1 MFTKHT
7 LPAASLW
14 LSLTLSTFA
23 AIHEQLATIP
33 LGWTQVGAP
42 AENDTMILQ
51 IALAQQNLDQLD
63 AKIMAVSTP
72 GSASY
77 GQYMDGDAVAA
88 MLAPFAD
95 ASPAVLAWL
104 KGAGVTNAYS
114 DGANVNFSTTVNLA
128 NSLLSTTFSYYENAG
143 IQKLRTMGYSVPD
156 DLQTHIDLITP
167 TTYFGKTVPQI
178 PVPKM
183 VPRAGKL
190 SPRYFNGSTNST
202 TNDTI
207 DASCV
212 TLITPT
218 CLKELYNINYTP
230 DPKSGSKIGFGSF
243 LNQSARTQDLSLFQT
258 AQDIPQQGF
267 SVQLINGGINDQAID
282 DNHGEADLDV
292 EYISGISHPLPIISF
307 ITGGSPPFIPNLDE
321 PTAADNENEPY
332 LNYYQ
337 YLLSQP
343 NSALPNV
350 ITNSYGDDEQTVPEK
365 YAKRVCYMIGQLGLR
380 GISVLESAGDTGV
393 GAPCQSNDGKKTPQ
407 FTPQFPGTCPYITAV
422 GGTQSI
428 EPEIAWVAGSGG
440 FSNYFP
446 RPEYQATAV
455 STYLNDHISAAT
467 KEYFSAFTNFANRGF
482 PDVSAHSLT
491 PDYAVVVNAAAGLSG
506 GTSAAAPVFSS
517 VIALLNDARFRA
529 GKPPLGFLNPWLYAI
544 GFTGLTDIT
553 GGQSVGCNGIN
564 GQTGAPVPG
573 GSIIPYAS
581 WNATEGWDPVTGLG
595 VPNFEKL
602 LALALNF

>member
-88 MLAPFAD
+88 MLAPSAD

-114 DGANVNFSTTVNLA
+114 DGANVNFSTTVDLA

-307 ITGGSPPFIPNLDE
+307 ITGGSP
-321 PTAADNENEPY
+321 
-332 LNYYQ
+332 
-337 YLLSQP
+337 
-343 NSALPNV
+343 
-350 ITNSYGDDEQTVPEK
+350 
-365 YAKRVCYMIGQLGLR
+365 
-380 GISVLESAGDTGV
+380 SVS
-393 GAPCQSNDGKKTPQ
+393 
-407 FTPQFPGTCPYITAV
+407 
-422 GGTQSI
+422 
-428 EPEIAWVAGSGG
+428 
-440 FSNYFP
+440 
-446 RPEYQATAV
+446 
-455 STYLNDHISAAT
+455 
-467 KEYFSAFTNFANRGF
+467 
-482 PDVSAHSLT
+482 
-491 PDYAVVVNAAAGLSG
+491 
-506 GTSAAAPVFSS
+506 
-517 VIALLNDARFRA
+517 
-529 GKPPLGFLNPWLYAI
+529 
-544 GFTGLTDIT
+544 
-553 GGQSVGCNGIN
+553 
-564 GQTGAPVPG
+564 
-573 GSIIPYAS
+573 
-581 WNATEGWDPVTGLG
+581 
-595 VPNFEKL
+595 
-602 LALALNF
+602 